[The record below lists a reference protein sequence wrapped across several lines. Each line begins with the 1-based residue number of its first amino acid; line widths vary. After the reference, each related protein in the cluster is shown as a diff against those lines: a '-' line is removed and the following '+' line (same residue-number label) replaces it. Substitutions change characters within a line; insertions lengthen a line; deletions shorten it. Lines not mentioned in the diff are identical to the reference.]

1 MQPLGVRDPRGSGS
15 FVFIRTKL
23 PEYHHNMK
31 NIVLVVVL
39 AVASLSLGACKTKKC
54 CPTSSCASSASCSK

>member
-1 MQPLGVRDPRGSGS
+1 
-15 FVFIRTKL
+15 
-23 PEYHHNMK
+23 MK
-31 NIVLVVVL
+31 NIALVIVL